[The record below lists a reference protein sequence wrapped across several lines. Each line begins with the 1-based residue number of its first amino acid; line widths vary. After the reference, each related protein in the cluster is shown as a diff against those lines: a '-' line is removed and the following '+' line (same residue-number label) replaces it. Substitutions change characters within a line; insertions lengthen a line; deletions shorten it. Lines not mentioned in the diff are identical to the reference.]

1 MRNPVMLVR
10 RSVVL
15 RGANLKVIDIFGAG
29 QFKYFVVLGRS
40 VLNRNYVT
48 VVLLAVVYLED
59 TPRWHTVENSKRE
72 YLNT

>member
-1 MRNPVMLVR
+1 MVEMRNPVMLVR

-40 VLNRNYVT
+40 QLTCQNGFR
-48 VVLLAVVYLED
+48 D
-59 TPRWHTVENSKRE
+59 
-72 YLNT
+72 